1 MKVPHYITSRVS
13 RLARNLMVGQ
23 AGFTLIEM
31 LVVVLIMGALAAVVI
46 PNVARFAGR
55 GEKEAK
61 NTELTDVQAGVDALI
76 SENKI
81 PMNICGMPGVVT
93 GCAAL
98 VTTPMVDFAGTV
110 TAGVSDIAAY
120 FTHPAE
126 TPAGSGPAV
135 VNTLALYPDYVRQRC
150 ASGTPLLVSGA
161 CDPAHMAPGAAGYCI
176 DVKGTVTQKIAT
188 KATSGA
194 SAGYGEFTS
203 AAGNLC

>member
-1 MKVPHYITSRVS
+1 MKVPRYITSRVS

-61 NTELTDVQAGVDALI
+61 NTELTDVQVGVDAII

-81 PMNICGMPGVVT
+81 PMNICGMPNPGTVT
-93 GCAAL
+93 GCTA
-98 VTTPMVDFAGTV
+98 VTAPMVDFAGTV

-176 DVKGTVTQKIAT
+176 DVKGTVTQRLAT
-188 KATSGA
+188 KGTN
-194 SAGYGEFTS
+194 GYGEFAT
-203 AAGNLC
+203 GNTC